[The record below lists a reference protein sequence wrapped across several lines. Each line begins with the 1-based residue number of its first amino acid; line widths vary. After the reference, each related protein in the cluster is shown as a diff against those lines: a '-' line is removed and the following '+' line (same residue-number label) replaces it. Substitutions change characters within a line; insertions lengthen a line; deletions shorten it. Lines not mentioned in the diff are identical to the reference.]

1 MVMLTLCLN
10 RHLFVPTT
18 TRICPN
24 MIVYGEQ
31 NDSFPTGIS
40 QLNISMTSSA
50 SDSFSDSQN
59 SSWDNSQR
67 QIGTPASSVARRM
80 SIEDTHKLEDLS
92 FHLSTPS
99 SSGLSSRYGEN
110 TETNAFCA
118 MSAMTHDMLTGFQ
131 DSNMFFSMDE
141 EKSLADTS
149 NLNYN
154 SFQTFTPGT
163 LGSFES
169 QCPPSDIPSLMDD
182 LYSPTSTAETLGAM
196 DFVDPTQTTFMD
208 TFLDHQSSPQ
218 GPITPN
224 KFGTPGSN
232 FSSQRSFHDCSPVS
246 MGYLVPSTL
255 DFTKFE
261 SPSPARQA
269 ALRQPLRK
277 SPQSRAALH
286 RIQQATLIKPARGGA
301 KTKQKFMDLRPSFTV
316 ENRST
321 HVCLQDGCDK
331 RFARQEHLVRHQR
344 VHNPDHKKL
353 KCPHCDKTIG
363 RSDNLKEHVKRHTTR
378 GKAKRTPY
386 VPGAVVTYES
396 MGKRSRKTDVKPKPK
411 SLSISTGVQKC
422 QV

>member
-1 MVMLTLCLN
+1 
-10 RHLFVPTT
+10 
-18 TRICPN
+18 

-40 QLNISMTSSA
+40 QLNISLTSSA
-50 SDSFSDSQN
+50 SDSFSDSPN
-59 SSWDNSQR
+59 SSWDNSQHL
-67 QIGTPASSVARRM
+67 IGTPASSVARRM
-80 SIEDTHKLEDLS
+80 SIDDTHKLEDLS
-92 FHLSTPS
+92 FHMSTPS
-99 SSGLSSRYGEN
+99 SSGLSSRYGGN
-110 TETNAFCA
+110 TENNAFCA
-118 MSAMTHDMLTGFQ
+118 MSAMTQDMLTGFQ
-131 DSNMFFSMDE
+131 DSNMFFGMDE
-141 EKSLADTS
+141 AKSVVDTS

-182 LYSPTSTAETLGAM
+182 LYSPTSTVETLGAM
-196 DFVDPTQTTFMD
+196 DFVDPSQTTFMD
-208 TFLDHQSSPQ
+208 TFPDYQSSPQ

-224 KFGTPGSN
+224 KFGTPGSD
-232 FSSQRSFHDCSPVS
+232 FSPQRSFHDYSPVN
-246 MGYLVPSTL
+246 MGGYLVPSTL

-277 SPQSRAALH
+277 SPQSRAALQ
-286 RIQQATLIKPARGGA
+286 RIQQANLIKPARGGA
-301 KTKQKFMDLRPSFTV
+301 QIKQEVMDLPPSFTV

-321 HVCLQDGCDK
+321 HECLHDGCGQ
-331 RFARQEHLVRHQR
+331 RFKRQEHLVRHKR
-344 VHNPDHKKL
+344 DVHDPDHKKH
-353 KCPHCDKTIG
+353 KCPHCPKTIG
-363 RSDNLKEHVKRHTTR
+363 RSDNLREHVKRHTST

-386 VPGAVVTYES
+386 VPGADATYAS

-411 SLSISTGVQKC
+411 SLSIKTRVQKC